1 LEASTT
7 IEVQLQL
14 KWIPWD
20 RLCHKKKLR
29 LDIMCCVGVPKKDQE
44 APEGA
49 ASVAVE
55 TPANARMMNDY

>member
-1 LEASTT
+1 
-7 IEVQLQL
+7 
-14 KWIPWD
+14 
-20 RLCHKKKLR
+20 
-29 LDIMCCVGVPKKDQE
+29 MCCVGVPKKDQE